1 MDTDYI
7 LAVKIS
13 ERNDNAAAVQKILTG
28 HGCEIRARLGL
39 PQQERNSCT
48 DAGLLILHIIS
59 DEKTMIKMCAELNS
73 IGSVSA
79 KYMDL

>member
-13 ERNDNAAAVQKILTG
+13 NRSGHSEEVQKILTG

-48 DAGLLILHIIS
+48 DEGLLILHIIS
-59 DEKTMIKMCAELNS
+59 DDKTMIKMCDELNG
-73 IGSVSA
+73 IESVRA

>member
-13 ERNDNAAAVQKILTG
+13 GRSEHSAAVQKILTG

-59 DEKTMIKMCAELNS
+59 DEKTMEKMCAELNE
-73 IGSVSA
+73 IGTVSA